1 MAARSIDEAGDRL
14 LNVRS
19 IEVPEVTTVLE
30 EANEFAH
37 QGIHSRDTPLSQQK
51 VVAIVY
57 EEGFSFFGRFP
68 LVEHRSKSS
77 NRRYAP
83 D

>member
-1 MAARSIDEAGDRL
+1 
-14 LNVRS
+14 
-19 IEVPEVTTVLE
+19 VTTVLE

-51 VVAIVY
+51 NVAIVY

-68 LVEHRSKSS
+68 LVEHRSESS
-77 NRRYAP
+77 NRR
-83 D
+83 